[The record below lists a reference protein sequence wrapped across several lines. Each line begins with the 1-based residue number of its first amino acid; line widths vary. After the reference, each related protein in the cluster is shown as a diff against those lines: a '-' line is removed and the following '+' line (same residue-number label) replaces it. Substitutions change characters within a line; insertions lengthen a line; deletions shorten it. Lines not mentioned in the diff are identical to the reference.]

1 MVACRLSDCQYV
13 RIANVGYCVVIIYCA
28 VAIVYCIIAL
38 FDSVPPL
45 W

>member
-13 RIANVGYCVVIIYCA
+13 RIANVGYCVVTIYCA

-38 FDSVPPL
+38 FDSVLPL